1 MKDPWV
7 RQGQID
13 AFIGLGSNSG
23 EVEANLAQA
32 VGALSD
38 LYGLEVRQCSA
49 VYSTEPQGVTD
60 QPWFGNQVLR
70 ARCDTDV
77 WEAQSLLRSMLRIE
91 DEMGR
96 VRQQRWGQR
105 IMDLDLLLFGELVH
119 EDNQLTLPHPRMRER
134 AFVLVPLLEI
144 EPELHLP
151 DGERL
156 ADCLAGLSYSLI
168 GRVIRQDDPYSCA
181 PSR

>member
-1 MKDPWV
+1 MKDPRV

-23 EVEANLAQA
+23 AVEANLTEA

-38 LYGLEVRQCSA
+38 LEGLEVRQCSA

-60 QPWFGNQVLR
+60 QPWFGNQVVR
-70 ARCDTDV
+70 VRCDTDV
-77 WEAQSLLRSMLRIE
+77 WEAQSLLRSMHRIE
-91 DEMGR
+91 EEMGR
-96 VRQQRWGQR
+96 VRQRRWGQR
-105 IMDLDLLLFGELVH
+105 IIDLDLLFFGELVH
-119 EDNQLTLPHPRMRER
+119 TNSQLILPHPRIRER
-134 AFVLVPLLEI
+134 AFVLVPILEI

-156 ADCLAGLSYSLI
+156 ADCLASLSYSLD
-168 GRVIRQDDPYSCA
+168 GRIIRQDDPYSSA